1 MTQRLPKVGGDDG
14 DWGTILNDF
23 LDVAHN
29 TDGTLSSTAVN
40 NALPKPIPTANLGAG
55 TPSSSNYLRGDGTW
69 TVPPGAPVTTV
80 FGRAGTVV
88 ATTGD
93 YTAAQVGALPSS
105 DDLSAIASSNTTS
118 GNVSMNSHKIV
129 NLTNGSAASD
139 AAAFGQIPTSLPPNG
154 TAGGD
159 LTGTFPNPTLT
170 NTTNVESIIAA
181 NTTVAGALQKTNNL
195 SDVGNVATSRKN
207 LDVSN
212 IGEFVDFYGADPTGA
227 TASDTAFAAAY
238 AALGGDTGEG
248 NLLLGIGTYKLTSF
262 VCKSPNIGMQGPGSA
277 SCVIKSYAT
286 GDTLR
291 IYSLTINHTSAFSQ
305 TFKSGK
311 WGGFTID
318 GTNAGSSASGMH
330 YGDLMG
336 GRFED
341 IVIQN
346 FSGTSAIGLWM
357 DNVSGW
363 SERMTWTGLQV
374 FNCTQCI
381 LFDVNSGASS
391 GSGYSS
397 FSYSEFLSIAL
408 APLANQDGIVV
419 RNGSIV
425 SGGTLNIVANCGQS
439 TSGGNTGALIRITG
453 SSTSAGGTSYSQIW
467 GENIHIGAET
477 DWDGGSGTTGHQT
490 INIDSNYLNKFEAIG
505 AITFINSWQPSN
517 FVPGGSNGA
526 TFSFSGYI
534 YGDSNLADTGGFP
547 GLSVIGGISPGKG
560 LAPISNNIVYIST
573 GDVFEWTLANS
584 TAITFSGTPTQPREF
599 WCKITQAASGGPYT
613 ATFPGA
619 VTWPKGV
626 PVMSTTAGATDFYV
640 IRTPGDGTYV
650 GEAFQQGPVTPV
662 GSSFGFSN
670 MSAGSD
676 ATVSANTLYLAR
688 VIVPAAG
695 GGGTVPLTGIAIGT
709 GGTVVGNATVALFNS
724 AGTQVAVSSSIA
736 ISGTYRA
743 QFYPFTSVYDASP
756 GVYEIGVIYS
766 GGAHV
771 CQVCALGPCG
781 VQAQGSYAMPSSISA
796 LVASQQYIP
805 VMSTY

>member
-1 MTQRLPKVGGDDG
+1 MTQRLPTVGGDDG

-23 LDVAHN
+23 LEVS
-29 TDGTLSSTAVN
+29 LSSTGTLNPSAVSSAGAEMTSN
-40 NALPKPIPTANLGAG
+40 KNQPSGYAGLNSSTQLPLALLPANIPLSNLSITG
-55 TPSSSNYLRGDGTW
+55 TGSNSNYLRGDGTW
-69 TVPPGAPVTTV
+69 TVPPTAPVATV
-80 FGRAGTVV
+80 FSRTGAVT
-88 ATTGD
+88 AQSGD
-93 YTAAQVGALPSS
+93 YTAAQVTGAL
-105 DDLSAIASSNTTS
+105 
-118 GNVSMNSHKIV
+118 V
-129 NLTNGSAASD
+129 N
-139 AAAFGQIPTSLPPNG
+139 
-154 TAGGD
+154 
-159 LTGTFPNPTLT
+159 
-170 NTTNVESIIAA
+170 
-181 NTTVAGALQKTNNL
+181 TNNL

-212 IGEFVDFYGADPTGA
+212 VGEFVDFYGADPTGVA
-227 TASDTAFAAAY
+227 ASDTAFAAAY

-291 IYSLTINHTSAFSQ
+291 INSLTFNHTSAFSQ
-305 TFKSGK
+305 TFKGGK
-311 WGGFTID
+311 WSGFTID

-330 YGDLMG
+330 YGDIMG

-341 IVIQN
+341 IIIQN

-357 DNVSGW
+357 DNVNGW
-363 SERMTWTGLQV
+363 TERMTWSGLQV
-374 FNCTQCI
+374 INCTKCI

-391 GSGYSS
+391 GAGYSS

-408 APLANQDGIVV
+408 APLANQDGIVI
-419 RNGSIV
+419 RNGSLV
-425 SGGTLNIVANCGQS
+425 TGGTLNIMANCGQS

-453 SSTSAGGTSYSQIW
+453 SSTSAGGTTYSGIW
-467 GENIHIGAET
+467 GTNIHIGAET
-477 DWDGGSGTTGHQT
+477 DWDGGSGTGHQT
-490 INIDSNYLNKFEAIG
+490 INIDSNYLNRFVATG
-505 AITFINSWQPSN
+505 AVTFINSWQSSN
-517 FVPGGSNGA
+517 FVPGGANAA
-526 TFSFSGYI
+526 TFQFSGYI
-534 YGDSNLADTGGFP
+534 YGDTNLTDTGGFP
-547 GLSVIGGISPGKG
+547 GLTVIGGISPGKG
-560 LAPISNNIVYIST
+560 LVTPANNILWIAT
-573 GDVFEWTLANS
+573 GDVFEWTLTNS

-640 IRTPGDGTYV
+640 IRTPGDGTYI

-670 MSAGSD
+670 MASGSD

-709 GGTVVGNATVALFNS
+709 GGTAVGNATVALFNS

-736 ISGTYRA
+736 IAGTYRA
-743 QFYPFTSVYDASP
+743 QFYPFTAVYDASP
-756 GVYEIGVIYS
+756 GVYEVGVIYS
-766 GGAHV
+766 GAAHINE
-771 CQVCALGPCG
+771 VCALGPCG